1 MESVVTAINAGWRRC
16 VFSSCAARLCAVR
29 TLSLQFR
36 SFAIRLAGFATLCQG
51 VFLGSN
57 FRYAFVPQILSRLR
71 DRSPL
76 RLIAVVACLAVA
88 PAKAGPPFLVSS
100 SVALPGRIT
109 DLVMDGQGNSVV
121 AGVIGSYTTAGIDTG
136 AITNGGMDL
145 RFVARVNTLARTPA
159 FVAIV
164 GAPTKSISGAR
175 ANDFGKDEAAG
186 IALDRSGNA
195 YIVAYDGS
203 KDYPVSGG
211 QYASTTGKKYV
222 FKVTATGVVSRF
234 SLALDSAIN
243 RVGAIAIDAAGATYV
258 TGSAYDGLQ
267 TTPGAPYPTSSVAQ
281 GCIAPYILKLD
292 ASGQNVV
299 YATYL
304 GTSGLPGQ
312 ICGGR
317 VAGIADPKYL
327 DPTGFALALDASG
340 NVYVAGQ
347 AEPGLAATPGA
358 VSFGTKVG
366 GVSPNNGRSIDQ
378 ASHAFVTKLNA
389 TGTAVVFTARL
400 GGSLRDRATSL
411 LIDGTGAVLVA
422 GKTSSHDF
430 PTIGGGLGFPFVLTS
445 CALWVPEVGFLSR
458 LSADGTQLMFSTFLP
473 LDGGQLD
480 DCQGWNAP
488 FAPAKI
494 ALDSQ
499 GNIVL
504 LGATTPSNRL
514 ISRSLDA
521 IVPEP
526 TGSQSDIG
534 DELLQVL
541 SADGHTLIYSSPLV
555 GGGVVRDLAIDP
567 WQSLIVAAGSTL
579 SRISPGAM
587 PVAMTI
593 TPYPACAG
601 EAATLTASVAASN
614 DIGTVD
620 FQVDGASV
628 GSATISGGK
637 ATKSLQL
644 NVGVRQLKA
653 IYHGSGAFDGA
664 SSTIGYLG
672 VNQAGACQ

>member
-1 MESVVTAINAGWRRC
+1 MNPVADSIILGGQSACSARRAAKQCVPNPALRVSSAHLTKKAPTSTARWNGG
-16 VFSSCAARLCAVR
+16 
-29 TLSLQFR
+29 LSL
-36 SFAIRLAGFATLCQG
+36 L
-51 VFLGSN
+51 
-57 FRYAFVPQILSRLR
+57 
-71 DRSPL
+71 
-76 RLIAVVACLAVA
+76 LAVA
-88 PAKAGPPFLVSS
+88 LWVAFSSSYAAPPFLVSS

-109 DLVMDGQGNSVV
+109 DLALDGQGNSVV
-121 AGVIGSYTTAGIDTG
+121 TGIIGSYSAAGIDAV

-145 RFVARVNTLARTPA
+145 RFVARVNTLSGSPA

-164 GAPTKSISGAR
+164 GAPTKSIGDAR
-175 ANDFGKDEAAG
+175 ANDFGRDEAAG

-222 FKVTATGVVSRF
+222 FRVSTSGAVSRF
-234 SLALDSAIN
+234 SSALDSAIN
-243 RVGAIAIDAAGATYV
+243 RVGAIAIDAAGAIYL

-281 GCIAPYILKLD
+281 GCIAPYALKLD
-292 ASGQNVV
+292 ASGQHLV
-299 YATYL
+299 YATYV

-317 VAGIADPKYL
+317 VTGIGDPKYL

-340 NVYVAGQ
+340 NAYVAGQ

-358 VSFGTKVG
+358 VNFGTTVA
-366 GVSPNNGRSIDQ
+366 GVSSYNGISIDR
-378 ASHAFVTKLNA
+378 ASHAFVTKINA
-389 TGTAVVFTARL
+389 TGTAIVFTARL

-411 LIDGTGAVLVA
+411 LIDGTGAILVA

-430 PTIGGGLGFPFVLTS
+430 PAVGSGPVASFPFVLTS
-445 CALWVPEVGFLSR
+445 CALWTPEVGFLGR
-458 LSADGTQLMFSTFLP
+458 LSADGTQLMFSNFLP

-480 DCQGWNAP
+480 DCQGANVP
-488 FAPAKI
+488 FAPARI
-494 ALDSQ
+494 ALDPQ
-499 GNIVL
+499 GNIVVS
-504 LGATTPSNRL
+504 GATTPSNRL
-514 ISRSLDA
+514 ISRSADA
-521 IVPEP
+521 IIPAP

-541 SADGHTLIYSSPLV
+541 SADGHTLVYSTPLV

-567 WQSLIVAAGSTL
+567 WQSLVVAAGSTL

-587 PVAMTI
+587 PVAI
-593 TPYPACAG
+593 TVAPYPACAG
-601 EAATLTASVAASN
+601 QAVALTASVAASN
-614 DIGTVD
+614 DIGMVD

-637 ATKSLQL
+637 ATKSVQL
-644 NVGVRQLKA
+644 SVGVRQVKA
-653 IYHGSGAFDGA
+653 TYHGSSTFDGA
-664 SSTIGYLG
+664 SSTIAYLG
-672 VNQAGACQ
+672 VNQAGTCQ